1 MDQTHATTY
10 EELLAEGERALDQL
24 ELEQSLTCFTA
35 AQRLQPHSYEAN
47 LGIARACSRMRK
59 IDEAFA
65 AAEACIALRPER
77 SEAYALMGVLHFIA
91 DRLDEALNV
100 LQQAMQRAPSDPEP
114 RLTMAQVYTDKK
126 QFDNAQAELDTARE
140 MIQAIDDVRQQDSL
154 TALAWHVET
163 YLRLNQG
170 QFAEAAECA
179 RQAIALEE
187 ANRYA
192 ASLAYSNL
200 GVIETRARHY
210 GPAIESLEKA
220 FQMNP
225 FFFRAGAVL
234 GRLLIIQR
242 QPARAVEVLARVV
255 EIMPPGIPAFRYSYA
270 LALAKTGQRQEA
282 LAQYRQSLQEGL
294 KGLDAL
300 LARWQVI
307 WLTPAGRYAVIGLA
321 LAVLMLWLLLAKPSP
336 QAITFIALA
345 GIILL
350 LQNAWGRRRR

>member
-1 MDQTHATTY
+1 MDQTHATSY
-10 EELLAEGERALDQL
+10 EELLVEGQRALDQL
-24 ELEQSLTCFTA
+24 ELEHSLTYFTA

-47 LGIARACSRMRK
+47 LGVARASSRMRK
-59 IDEAFA
+59 MDDAFA
-65 AAEACIALRPER
+65 AAETCIGLQPER
-77 SEAYALMGVLHFIA
+77 SEAYALMGVLHFVA
-91 DRLDEALNV
+91 DRLDEALSV
-100 LQQAMQRAPSDPEP
+100 LQKAMQYAPSDPEP
-114 RLTMAQVYTDKK
+114 HLTLAQVYTDKK
-126 QFDNAQAELDTARE
+126 QFDNAQAELDLARE
-140 MIQAIDDVRQQDSL
+140 MIHSISAEPQQASL

-179 RQAIALEE
+179 RQAIALED

-210 GPAIESLEKA
+210 GPAIDSLERA

-242 QPARAVEVLARVV
+242 QAGRAAEVLARVV
-255 EIMPPGIPAFRYSYA
+255 EIMPPENPAFRYSYA

-294 KGLDAL
+294 KGLEAL
-300 LARWQVI
+300 LARWQII

-321 LAVLMLWLLLAKPSP
+321 LAALMVWLLLAKPSP
-336 QAITFIALA
+336 QALTFMALA
-345 GIILL
+345 VIILV